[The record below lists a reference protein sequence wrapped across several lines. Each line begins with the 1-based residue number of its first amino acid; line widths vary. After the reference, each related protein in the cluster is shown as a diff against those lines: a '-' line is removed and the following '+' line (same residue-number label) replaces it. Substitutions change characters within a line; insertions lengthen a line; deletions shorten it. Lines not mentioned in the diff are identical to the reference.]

1 MTHHGNIVTFV
12 RYLIWT
18 KNTYTSDITC
28 EVVKTLSAVFK
39 ASPLEWR
46 LTGCSFMVS
55 CCLFFLLWKTED
67 IFKKDD
73 CVFSN
78 NSIRMRTNSIKR
90 RTGGE
95 RTYWHFMIKKLNLL
109 QSFVK
114 RLHSFKICTSLCCDP
129 QIMSRSKD
137 FTSYIQY
144 VLILN

>member
-12 RYLIWT
+12 GYLIWT

-95 RTYWHFMIKKLNLL
+95 RELTDILWLKNLIYYNPL
-109 QSFVK
+109 WNGIIHSKFAPVFVTIHK
-114 RLHSFKICTSLCCDP
+114 SCLSQKILHCINN
-129 QIMSRSKD
+129 MY
-137 FTSYIQY
+137 SY
-144 VLILN
+144 